1 VETLAGRSLP
11 DAGKAFVRFLTDT
24 ITATA

>member
-11 DAGKAFVRFLTDT
+11 DAGKAFVRFLTDA
-24 ITATA
+24 IKEAA